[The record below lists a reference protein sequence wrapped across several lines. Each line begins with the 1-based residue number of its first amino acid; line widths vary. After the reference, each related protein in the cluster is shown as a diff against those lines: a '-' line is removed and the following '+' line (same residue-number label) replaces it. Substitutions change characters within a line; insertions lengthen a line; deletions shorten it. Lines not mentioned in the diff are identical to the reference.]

1 MANPLRGSV
10 PLQVGDRSYTLSFS
24 INALCELETELDQ
37 SVASIIKTIQ
47 TPEALRL
54 STVRSLV
61 WAGLQDHH
69 AGLSLV
75 EVGQIIT
82 EAGLQPT
89 IAKVGEAFRLAF
101 PQAEAGKGKPANPQ
115 RAKG

>member
-10 PLQVGDRSYTLSFS
+10 PLQVGDRTYTLSFS
-24 INALCELETELDQ
+24 INALCELESELDQ
-37 SVASIIKTIQ
+37 PVASIIKTIQ

-69 AGLSLV
+69 AGISLV
-75 EVGQIIT
+75 EVGLMIS

-101 PQAEAGKGKPANPQ
+101 PQAEAAKGKPNPR

>member
-37 SVASIIKTIQ
+37 PVAAIVKTIQ
-47 TPEALRL
+47 NPEALRL

-69 AGLSLV
+69 AGITLA
-75 EVGQIIT
+75 EVGLLIS

-89 IAKVGEAFRLAF
+89 INKVAEAFRLAF
-101 PQAEAGKGKPANPQ
+101 PQAETGKGKPGNP
-115 RAKG
+115 RKAKV